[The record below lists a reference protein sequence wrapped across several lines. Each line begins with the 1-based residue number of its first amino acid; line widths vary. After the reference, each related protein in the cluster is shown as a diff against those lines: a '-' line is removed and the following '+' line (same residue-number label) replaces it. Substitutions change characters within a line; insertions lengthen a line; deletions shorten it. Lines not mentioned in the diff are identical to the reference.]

1 MLVVSPQHGWGT
13 LLLGVC
19 CGGAPENDAA
29 CSSSLSVLSSY
40 TGDPLQFLWGAR
52 GGERRLPSKMTDGRA
67 DVTAAHGD
75 SAHPQLCLH
84 CRFVSRIFVVPDHPE
99 LLLSS
104 SGVSAFSKGGCR
116 GRGGGLGGKDGHAAF
131 VRRVGLSPGGC
142 PLDGARLLNFGAVAG
157 SPLRGVMCVGGGH
170 HGSRV

>member
-1 MLVVSPQHGWGT
+1 MLVVSPQHGWGP

-19 CGGAPENDAA
+19 RGGAPENDVA

-40 TGDPLQFLWGAR
+40 TGNPLQFLWGAR
-52 GGERRLPSKMTDGRA
+52 GGERRLPSQMTDGRA

-75 SAHPQLCLH
+75 SAHHQLCLH

-104 SGVSAFSKGGCR
+104 SGVSAFSKWGCR
-116 GRGGGLGGKDGHAAF
+116 GRGGGLGGQGWTRSLCWQSGSFAWW
-131 VRRVGLSPGGC
+131 LSTRWC
-142 PLDGARLLNFGAVAG
+142 SSSEFW
-157 SPLRGVMCVGGGH
+157 S
-170 HGSRV
+170 